1 MSYNGNGDMDK
12 NNNYA
17 QDLFKASNL
26 AEINT
31 SWVDIEST
39 NGKDFTENSGKID
52 LYIPPNIQFFDPSAS
67 YLSFDLEIENSDGT
81 PIEPLRQGVSSMF
94 RSVRIYS
101 AGANAQMLEEIDNYS
116 LWVDILYNYTQNLV
130 GDLDKKSMT
139 ELVKPWNYL
148 NEPKNEITWTPF
160 KNPLAL
166 GTTDISSARTNCKQ
180 RINVPLHT
188 GIFRKSEVFCN
199 ALVGGIR
206 IEIQLRNTK
215 ESYRANVI
223 NRDVATFGA
232 THYPVNGA
240 AIGTGALVGTAGI
253 TIQNELKKGFHRT
266 DSNYQNSSA
275 PLNLGQTIK
284 LYKVSDTTITND
296 LGSVTKISTN
306 GGKFR
311 IEFSGTATIGTAI
324 TGGTDPAGTNSVYVG
339 VDPTTIAGT
348 YKISNLSMKVCEI
361 QPPQQWVN
369 SLLSMASSSQGWNYD
384 VLSVTNY
391 QNSHNSGNSAII
403 SHIPTT
409 QTRIKSII
417 SAPVSIATATFI
429 NNQQKSNYDRYTDYQ
444 YFYLNQNQPNE
455 RIPLTRIGNNVP
467 EALHLDQV
475 KKALEDG
482 CEYKVQN
489 LREFE
494 DCFVLGRG
502 VSYGKGSLNLEGKD
516 LMLKLNTNSS
526 GLQHNTI
533 LNHYVC
539 SIRRI
544 QVSSSGLQVFY

>member
-1 MSYNGNGDMDK
+1 
-12 NNNYA
+12 
-17 QDLFKASNL
+17 
-26 AEINT
+26 
-31 SWVDIEST
+31 
-39 NGKDFTENSGKID
+39 
-52 LYIPPNIQFFDPSAS
+52 
-67 YLSFDLEIENSDGT
+67 
-81 PIEPLRQGVSSMF
+81 
-94 RSVRIYS
+94 
-101 AGANAQMLEEIDNYS
+101 
-116 LWVDILYNYTQNLV
+116 
-130 GDLDKKSMT
+130 
-139 ELVKPWNYL
+139 
-148 NEPKNEITWTPF
+148 
-160 KNPLAL
+160 
-166 GTTDISSARTNCKQ
+166 
-180 RINVPLHT
+180 
-188 GIFRKSEVFCN
+188 
-199 ALVGGIR
+199 
-206 IEIQLRNTK
+206 
-215 ESYRANVI
+215 YRANVV

-232 THYPVNGA
+232 THYPVVSD
-240 AIGTGALVGTAGI
+240 AIGTGALVGTAGV
-253 TIQNELKKGFHRT
+253 TINNELKKGFHRT
-266 DSNYQNSSA
+266 ESNYQNSSC

-284 LYKVSDTTITND
+284 LYKISDTTISND

-324 TGGTDPAGTNSVYVG
+324 GGGTGGIGSDSVYVG
-339 VDPTTIAGT
+339 VDTSTIAGT

-384 VLSVTNY
+384 VLTITNY

-403 SHIPTT
+403 SHIPVT

-417 SAPVSIATATFI
+417 SAPVSIATATYI

-455 RIPLTRIGNNVP
+455 RIPLERVGNNVP

-475 KKALEDG
+475 KKSLEDG

-516 LMLKLNTNSS
+516 LMLKLNTNTS
-526 GLQHNTI
+526 GLQFNTI

-544 QVSSSGLQVFY
+544 KVSSAGLEVFF

>member
-1 MSYNGNGDMDK
+1 MSYENGDNR

-17 QDLFKASNL
+17 QDLFKSSNL

-52 LYIPPNIQFFDPSAS
+52 LYLPPNIQFFDPSAS
-67 YLSFDLEIENSDGT
+67 YLSFDLEIENNDGT
-81 PIEPLRQGVSSMF
+81 PLEPLRQGVSSMF

-101 AGANAQMLEEIDNYS
+101 AGANAQMLEECDNYS

-139 ELVKPWNYL
+139 ELVKPWNYT
-148 NEPKNEITWTPF
+148 NEPKSEIQFTPF
-160 KNPLAL
+160 LNPLAS
-166 GTTDISSARTNCKQ
+166 GTTDIESARSSCKQ

-199 ALVGGIR
+199 ALVGGLR
-206 IEIQLRNTK
+206 IEIQLRTTK
-215 ESYRANVI
+215 EAFRTNLL
-223 NRDVATFGA
+223 NRDVSIFGA
-232 THYPVNGA
+232 TNYPVNNV
-240 AIGTGALVGTAGI
+240 AIGTGALIGTAGI
-253 TIQNELKKGFHRT
+253 TINNELKKGFHRT
-266 DSNYQNSSA
+266 SDGYKNASA
-275 PLNLGQTIK
+275 PLNIGQTIK
-284 LYKVSDTTITND
+284 LYKISDTSITND
-296 LGSVTKISTN
+296 LGVVDKITTN
-306 GGKFR
+306 SGKFR
-311 IEFSGTATIGTAI
+311 IEFAGTATIGTAI
-324 TGGTDPAGTNSVYVG
+324 GGGTDGAGTDSVYVG
-339 VDPTTIAGT
+339 VDPTTITGT

-369 SLLSMASSSQGWNYD
+369 SLLAMASSSQGWNYD
-384 VLSVTNY
+384 VLSITNY

-417 SAPVSIATATFI
+417 TAPVSIATADYQ

-455 RIPLTRIGNNVP
+455 RIPLTRIGNGVP

-475 KKALEDG
+475 KKSLEDG
-482 CEYKVQN
+482 CEYEVQN

-494 DCFVLGRG
+494 DSFILGRAT
-502 VSYGKGSLNLEGKD
+502 SYGKGSLNLEGKD
-516 LMLKLNTNSS
+516 LMLKLNTNTS
-526 GLQHNTI
+526 GLQYNTI

-544 QVSSSGLQVFY
+544 QVSSNGLNVFY